1 MEPLDVNIRGFRSPM
16 TYFATNTIAKEVG
29 NA

>member
-1 MEPLDVNIRGFRSPM
+1 MDPLDVNLRFLAPM

-29 NA
+29 TT